1 MKVEVINYQDN
12 WQAVKDAAMR
22 TIGSDSGKYPSDAW
36 KRNILLAE
44 HSPIRLIELTVSI
57 KGIPYY
63 SVMHLVRHKIGIEHW
78 VSTQR
83 TDRTGVNRNELR
95 QDALV
100 DYTFR
105 ANAQAFITISRK
117 RLCTQADKTTRAV
130 WKAVIEAI
138 SEVEPVLASVCHHFQ
153 KKILQKKESRS
164 GNPQIS
170 RPAIFQRIFKTKKS
184 GAPRA
189 RPHMMIIVLTCGR
202 KFSAPESQLDLT
214 IMATP

>member
-36 KRNILLAE
+36 KRKILLAE
-44 HSPIRLIELTVSI
+44 HSPIRLIDLTVSI

-138 SEVEPVLASVCHHFQ
+138 SEVEPVLASVCHPDCCYRGFCPEMRSCGYINSGIGQ
-153 KKILQKKESRS
+153 MELQCYRQ
-164 GNPQIS
+164 GV
-170 RPAIFQRIFKTKKS
+170 AMMVKS
-184 GAPRA
+184 
-189 RPHMMIIVLTCGR
+189 
-202 KFSAPESQLDLT
+202 S
-214 IMATP
+214 